1 MAVESKQVETREED
15 YKCDTC
21 NEGHMR
27 PTGMTLTSY
36 PPQYPHICNSCGIAK
51 TFRVTYPRIVHVE
64 LTLTGDRLNN
74 SPFGVILPVNP
85 EMFSGLNVT

>member
-1 MAVESKQVETREED
+1 MRSSQVRSIRGIRSTYSAERGNVMAVESKQVETREED

-27 PTGMTLTSY
+27 STGMILTSY
-36 PPQYPHICNSCGIAK
+36 PPQYPHICNSCGAAK

-64 LTLTGDRLNN
+64 L
-74 SPFGVILPVNP
+74 S
-85 EMFSGLNVT
+85 